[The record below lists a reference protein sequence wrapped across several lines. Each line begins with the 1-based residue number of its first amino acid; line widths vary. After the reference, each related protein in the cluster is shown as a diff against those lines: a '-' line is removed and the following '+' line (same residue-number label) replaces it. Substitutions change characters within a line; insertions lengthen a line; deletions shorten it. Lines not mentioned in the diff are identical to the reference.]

1 MLIALVSVSYV
12 YLSYRIECEVKDRYE
27 RKLQEFRAEELQNL
41 QDLQHEQNETVTAR
55 AEELQ
60 NLQDLQHEQNETV
73 TAYLNEINILKQQH
87 EQDLKEIEN
96 AKFKDAITVNV
107 PFPVKPVSNCG
118 LHENNNGAETVPTAG
133 VKSDLICYTRAELQ
147 SKIKRSLA
155 ITKECD
161 ELAERY
167 KALVKVCTQSE

>member
-1 MLIALVSVSYV
+1 MLINLKLYAICTAVVIALVSVSYV

-41 QDLQHEQNETVTAR
+41 QDLQHEQNETVTA
-55 AEELQ
+55 
-60 NLQDLQHEQNETV
+60 
-73 TAYLNEINILKQQH
+73 YLNEINVLKQQH

-96 AKFKDAITVNV
+96 AKFKDTVTVPV
-107 PFPVKPVSNCG
+107 PFPVIRHDTNCG

-147 SKIKRSLA
+147 SKIKRSLD

-161 ELAERY
+161 SLSVRY
-167 KALVKVCTQSE
+167 AALVKVCTQSE

>member
-1 MLIALVSVSYV
+1 MLANLKLYAIYGAVIIALVSASYV

-41 QDLQHEQNETVTAR
+41 QDLQHEQNETVTA
-55 AEELQ
+55 
-60 NLQDLQHEQNETV
+60 
-73 TAYLNEINILKQQH
+73 YLNEINVLKQQH

-96 AKFKDAITVNV
+96 AKFKDTITVNV
-107 PFPVKPVSNCG
+107 PFPVIKHDTNCG

-133 VKSDLICYTRAELQ
+133 TQSDLICYTRAELQ
-147 SKIKRSLA
+147 SKIKRSLD

-161 ELAERY
+161 QIAKRY
-167 KALVKVCTQSE
+167 AALVRVCTQSE

>member
-1 MLIALVSVSYV
+1 MLINLKLYAICTAVVIALVSVSYV

-41 QDLQHEQNETVTAR
+41 QDLQHEQNETVTA
-55 AEELQ
+55 
-60 NLQDLQHEQNETV
+60 
-73 TAYLNEINILKQQH
+73 YLNEINILKQQH

-96 AKFKDAITVNV
+96 AKFKDTVTVPV
-107 PFPVKPVSNCG
+107 PFPVIRHDTNCG

-133 VKSDLICYTRAELQ
+133 TQSDLICYTRAELQ
-147 SKIKRSLA
+147 SKIKRSLD

-161 ELAERY
+161 SLSVRYVTLLKICQGER
-167 KALVKVCTQSE
+167 

>member
-1 MLIALVSVSYV
+1 MLINLKLYAICGAVIIALVSASYV

-27 RKLQEFRAEELQNL
+27 RKLQEF
-41 QDLQHEQNETVTAR
+41 R

-96 AKFKDAITVNV
+96 AKFKDTVTVPV
-107 PFPVKPVSNCG
+107 PFPVIRHDTNCG

-147 SKIKRSLA
+147 RKIKDSLA
-155 ITKECD
+155 ITNECD
-161 ELAERY
+161 ELAKRY
-167 KALVKVCTQSE
+167 AALVKVCTQSE

>member
-1 MLIALVSVSYV
+1 MLINLKLYAICGAVIIALVSVSYV

-41 QDLQHEQNETVTAR
+41 QDLQHEQNETVTA
-55 AEELQ
+55 
-60 NLQDLQHEQNETV
+60 
-73 TAYLNEINILKQQH
+73 YLNEINVLKQQH

-96 AKFKDAITVNV
+96 AKFKDTVTVPV
-107 PFPVKPVSNCG
+107 PFPVIRHDANCG

-147 SKIKRSLA
+147 RKIKDSLA
-155 ITKECD
+155 ITNECD
-161 ELAERY
+161 QIAKRY
-167 KALVKVCTQSE
+167 AALVKVCTQSE

>member
-1 MLIALVSVSYV
+1 MLINLKLYAICGAIVIALVSASYV

-41 QDLQHEQNETVTAR
+41 QDLQHEQNETVTA
-55 AEELQ
+55 
-60 NLQDLQHEQNETV
+60 
-73 TAYLNEINILKQQH
+73 YLNEINVLKQQH

-96 AKFKDAITVNV
+96 AKFKDTITVNV

-147 SKIKRSLA
+147 SKIKRSLD
-155 ITKECD
+155 ITAECD
-161 ELAERY
+161 NLAERY
-167 KALVKVCTQSE
+167 RALVKVCTQSE

>member
-1 MLIALVSVSYV
+1 MLINLKFYAICTAVVIALVSVSYV

-41 QDLQHEQNETVTAR
+41 QDLQHEQNETVTA
-55 AEELQ
+55 
-60 NLQDLQHEQNETV
+60 
-73 TAYLNEINILKQQH
+73 YLNEINVLKQQH

-96 AKFKDAITVNV
+96 AKFKDTITVNV

-147 SKIKRSLA
+147 RKVEESMGIG
-155 ITKECD
+155 TECD
-161 ELAERY
+161 ALALKY
-167 KALVKVCTQSE
+167 KALVEVCTRNEQ

>member
-1 MLIALVSVSYV
+1 MLINLKLYAICGAVIITLVSCSYV

-27 RKLQEFRAEELQNL
+27 RKLQEFR
-41 QDLQHEQNETVTAR
+41 V
-55 AEELQ
+55 EELQ

-96 AKFKDAITVNV
+96 AKFKDTITVNV

-118 LHENNNGAETVPTAG
+118 MHENNNGAETVPTAG

-147 SKIKRSLA
+147 SKIKRSL
-155 ITKECD
+155 D
-161 ELAERY
+161 LAAEADQMTERY